1 MNGDLRAAL
10 TLQPDHILYRA
21 QRALLGAGVLGLIV
35 AGAGGL
41 VDPDQFFRSYLIAY
55 LFCIGIA
62 LGALGIVSLNHV
74 TGGRWGV
81 VVRRVCESAML
92 TLPLLLVLFVPLL
105 LGLTHLYEWARPE
118 AVAHDAVL
126 QHKHVYL
133 NTPFFIV
140 RLVLYFAVWMVVA
153 RYLVRWSHE
162 QDATGDP
169 EVVRRLQFLGRGALL
184 LYSLTMT
191 FASVDWA
198 MSLEPHWS
206 STIYGILI
214 IGGQVLSAFVFVIP
228 VLALVVD
235 REPFTTLITP
245 EQFHDLGK
253 LMLAFVM
260 LYAYFAFSQFLI
272 IWSGNL
278 PEETPWYLA
287 RLNGG
292 WQYIAVG
299 LVLFQFAL
307 PFAILL
313 SRSLKRNARRLAVVA
328 LLVLGA
334 RLIDL
339 FWLIKPSFSPQRFA
353 LHWMDVAAVLG
364 VGGVWLSFFLWRLRD
379 QPLLPL
385 HDPALPLEAEV
396 RA

>member
-1 MNGDLRAAL
+1 
-10 TLQPDHILYRA
+10 
-21 QRALLGAGVLGLIV
+21 
-35 AGAGGL
+35 
-41 VDPDQFFRSYLIAY
+41 
-55 LFCIGIA
+55 
-62 LGALGIVSLNHV
+62 
-74 TGGRWGV
+74 
-81 VVRRVCESAML
+81 
-92 TLPLLLVLFVPLL
+92 
-105 LGLTHLYEWARPE
+105 
-118 AVAHDAVL
+118 
-126 QHKHVYL
+126 
-133 NTPFFIV
+133 
-140 RLVLYFAVWMVVA
+140 
-153 RYLVRWSHE
+153 
-162 QDATGDP
+162 
-169 EVVRRLQFLGRGALL
+169 
-184 LYSLTMT
+184 
-191 FASVDWA
+191 
-198 MSLEPHWS
+198 
-206 STIYGILI
+206 
-214 IGGQVLSAFVFVIP
+214 
-228 VLALVVD
+228 VVD
-235 REPFTTLITP
+235 REPFTTLITA

-339 FWLIKPSFSPQRFA
+339 FWLLKPAFSPGQFSV
-353 LHWMDVAAVLG
+353 HWMDVAAVLG
-364 VGGVWLSFFLWRLRD
+364 VGGVWLSFFLWRLRG

-385 HDPALPLEAEV
+385 HDPALPLEMEV

>member
-55 LFCIGIA
+55 LFFIGIA